1 VGYFITHQN
10 QGGMKSV
17 FIFTAPDGRNRAI
30 GAFDTVE
37 SANRWGEAHGFKVVC
52 EHRIDQTPIV
62 YAETAE
68 TYRLQYELIRKSNE
82 AFYAALDKQDEA
94 EAAALAEL
102 QKQDAARAMRVATLL
117 DELAKR
123 WKL

>member
-1 VGYFITHQN
+1 M
-10 QGGMKSV
+10 MKV
-17 FIFTAPDGRNRAI
+17 YIFSDGNNRNRAI
-30 GAFDTVE
+30 GAFDTLE
-37 SANRWGEAHGFKVVC
+37 NANRWGAEHGFKVVC

-68 TYRLQYELIRKSNE
+68 TYRLQHEIMRKSNE

-102 QKQDAARAMRVATLL
+102 QKQDAARAMQVAKLM
-117 DELAKR
+117 DELVKR